1 MCLTCPP
8 VFTRSLRLPV
18 LSIVG
23 GRTCQTRSL
32 QLTVLNIF
40 GWPPKGGTLNT
51 MHVENWRRIEH
62 IVPFAFSFLLPYL
75 EFWQAVLLCLAAI
88 FYALFVSFRF
98 ETTRESE
105 RASRFTTG
113 KFFYALSILITIL
126 LFFPDTGVIA
136 AGWAALAIGDS
147 FANMAGRR
155 WGRARLPWNPKK
167 SWVGTAAF
175 LAVSI
180 PSCYGA
186 LLWHGAWAPALMFC
200 ASMAML
206 AGAVVESLPAVL
218 NDNLTLPIVSSSVLA
233 WLLSSQPFEW
243 SSSESWVVACAV
255 SGGFAL
261 AAGLLGLIRWSGALA
276 GGLLGAIVFFCI
288 GPAGFAELLLFFSIG
303 TACTFWGFR
312 QKARSAIAEPN
323 RGRRGVG
330 STLAKGVL
338 AVLLA
343 LGHTLEGPGQVW
355 FAVGFVA
362 ALATATFDTVATEL
376 GQIYG
381 KFPCNPWTR
390 NRVTP
395 GTEGAVSIQGTLLG
409 FAAALPLVLVPVY
422 GGWFG
427 TTTALICW
435 FAALTAGMIE
445 SLLAARTRGL
455 PELNAATR
463 GHWLNFFTTLIGAAI
478 AMMAKAWLE

>member
-1 MCLTCPP
+1 M
-8 VFTRSLRLPV
+8 
-18 LSIVG
+18 
-23 GRTCQTRSL
+23 
-32 QLTVLNIF
+32 N
-40 GWPPKGGTLNT
+40 
-51 MHVENWRRIEH
+51 VESWRRIEH
-62 IVPFAFSFLLPYL
+62 IIPFAFSFLLPYL
-75 EFWQAVLLCLAAI
+75 KFWQAVLLCVTAI
-88 FYALFVSFRF
+88 FYALFISFHF

-105 RASRFTTG
+105 RTSRFTTG

-147 FANMAGRR
+147 FANMAGSR
-155 WGRARLPWNPKK
+155 WGRARLPWNRKK
-167 SWVGTAAF
+167 SWLGTLTF
-175 LAVSI
+175 LVVSI

-186 LLWHGAWAPALMFC
+186 LLWHSASARHPAHVLRLFETSSGFSISARYPSPALILC
-200 ASMAML
+200 VVLAML

-218 NDNLTLPIVSSSVLA
+218 NDNLTVPIVSSSVLA

-243 SSSESWVVACAV
+243 SSGQSWILACAV

-276 GGLLGAIVFFCI
+276 GGLLGAVVFFCM
-288 GPAGFAELLLFFSIG
+288 GPAGFAGLILFFSIG
-303 TACTFWGFR
+303 TASTFWGFR
-312 QKARSAIAEPN
+312 QKAKSEIAEPN
-323 RGRRGVG
+323 RGRRGVA
-330 STLAKGVL
+330 STLAKGAL

-343 LGHTLEGPGQVW
+343 LGHNLEGPGRAW
-355 FAVGFVA
+355 LAVGFVA

-381 KFPCNPWTR
+381 KTAHNPWTWK
-390 NRVTP
+390 RVTP

-427 TTTALICW
+427 PGTALICW
-435 FAALTAGMIE
+435 ISALFAGIIE
-445 SLLAARTRGL
+445 SLLASRTRGL
-455 PELNAATR
+455 PEVNAASR
-463 GHWLNFFTTLIGAAI
+463 GHWLNFFTTAVGAAL
-478 AMMAKAWLE
+478 AMMGKFWLD